1 MLMRLN
7 TDIYRIRYTKSSR
20 QNIGDSRKPLMRR
33 PGGVQQWRKYLSRAK
48 GINTALDIVEEAL
61 ISLQEKAKQQPVLP
75 GSSTDSHCIRN
86 SPQPSTSDAHQK
98 TAKKV
103 KTSGVLIKRQPRSRS
118 RNLRTGSHHPS
129 GKRKVKTK
137 KKQDISAP
145 KIDNP
150 NENLSSSSDDTPR
163 RSRSQQPRSRQ
174 EPLRPRSKRGNEN
187 VTQKLPCESTHC
199 SIIDNSTHNPAA
211 IYRSSKRQ
219 GSRGSSHIVGET
231 SEDEILP
238 GRRYKST
245 RRSNSRARL
254 LPTGKGVDK
263 PSHGYAAPT
272 LTSRL
277 RTELLE
283 RREAEEKENLIPFI
297 PSGSENKSFHLG
309 VIIQKELG
317 RLKNIPPKELEN
329 AKAPQQCKPGNKS
342 SISVMTEEAVKLA
355 MQNIEK
361 EITAVTKQISN
372 FIQCCLKRY
381 TCMLMFTWDKQVGFG
396 PYFCRYREYKD
407 L

>member
-1 MLMRLN
+1 MA
-7 TDIYRIRYTKSSR
+7 
-20 QNIGDSRKPLMRR
+20 
-33 PGGVQQWRKYLSRAK
+33 KYLSRAK

-245 RRSNSRARL
+245 RRSSSRGSHSKHHLRERGSLEEESDSVTSHKEPRRTSNREIITLSSRGNSTLQSTKTKNQTARL

-361 EITAVTKQISN
+361 EITAVTKQVS
-372 FIQCCLKRY
+372 K
-381 TCMLMFTWDKQVGFG
+381 
-396 PYFCRYREYKD
+396 
-407 L
+407 